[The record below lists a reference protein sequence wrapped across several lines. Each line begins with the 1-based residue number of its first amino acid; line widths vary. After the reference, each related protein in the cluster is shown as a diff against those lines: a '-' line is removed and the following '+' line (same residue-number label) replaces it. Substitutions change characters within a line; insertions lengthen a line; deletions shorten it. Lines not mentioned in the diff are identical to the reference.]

1 MTGDVI
7 RSRALAFVGLFAATL
22 VLGIVLLIAFE
33 PDIQDIDADEL
44 VARSDDARA
53 FLAADYL
60 FIVLY
65 AILSPIAIWRFGTT
79 LGDGSPPLWIR
90 LAPLCLAAAGV
101 FDAIENTLLLS
112 ATDSAS
118 SGAVDA
124 AHAVAIPKVALF
136 VAGAALAIAA
146 LVRAIQVLRAT

>member
-1 MTGDVI
+1 
-7 RSRALAFVGLFAATL
+7 
-22 VLGIVLLIAFE
+22 VLLIAFE

-90 LAPLCLAAAGV
+90 LAPLCLAAGV

-124 AHAVAIPKVALF
+124 AHAVAIPKGALF